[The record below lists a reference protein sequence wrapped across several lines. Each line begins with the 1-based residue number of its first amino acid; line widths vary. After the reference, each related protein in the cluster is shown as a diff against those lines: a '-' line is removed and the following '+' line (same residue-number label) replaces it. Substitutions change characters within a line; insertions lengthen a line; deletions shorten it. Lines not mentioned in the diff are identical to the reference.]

1 MRRRTYED
9 DARLVAGMVG
19 EEPEAWRAF
28 HELYGALVERTIASV
43 MRRFWRL
50 LSPVDAHDACAGFYA
65 SLLAN
70 DKRKLRSF
78 DPTRGLRFAAWI
90 KVLAIRST
98 LDFVR
103 RVRRRPPSSDL
114 DEALD
119 VPCGKI
125 DPHAVA
131 VRREEWAVVRDLIEE
146 LSPRDRELVHMHFI
160 EDMEPFE
167 IADKMSVSIKTV
179 YSKKNKIIARL
190 KVLLDRAS

>member
-1 MRRRTYED
+1 MKGPFCNDALLIEAMVD
-9 DARLVAGMVG
+9 DH
-19 EEPEAWRAF
+19 PEAWRAF
-28 HELYGALVERTIASV
+28 DEIYGGLVQRTIANV
-43 MRRFWRL
+43 TRRSWRL
-50 LSPVDAHDACAGFYA
+50 LSTADAYDARASFYA

-78 DPTRGLRFAAWI
+78 DPGRGIRFASWI

-103 RVRRRPPSSDL
+103 HVRRQPPSSDL
-114 DEALD
+114 AEALE
-119 VPCGKI
+119 VPCSRT
-125 DPHAVA
+125 DPHANA
-131 VRREEWAVVRDLIEE
+131 VRRQQGAVVAGLLGE
-146 LSPRDRELVHMHFI
+146 LSARDRELVRLHYV

-167 IADKMSVSIKTV
+167 IADRMSVSVKTV